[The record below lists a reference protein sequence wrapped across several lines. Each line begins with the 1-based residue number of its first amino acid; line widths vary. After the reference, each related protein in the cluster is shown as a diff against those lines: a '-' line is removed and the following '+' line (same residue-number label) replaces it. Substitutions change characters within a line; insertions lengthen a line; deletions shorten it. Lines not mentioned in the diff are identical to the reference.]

1 MPRPP
6 RSPHSDNEPD
16 SPRRAPQ
23 RGPRWPA
30 WNWTTWRWPI
40 VTLLLAGLACWA
52 FFLTLDRFLAA
63 GERIARAPAEL
74 VDSLGRAARGFLS
87 GDVTRHFLSSI
98 PAFDEVGA
106 GRLEVAVATTTETL
120 TRSDEQRAFWDL
132 LSLGT
137 TEVAIRVPVTWR
149 WHVPLDSGWTAT
161 VTDGVLEVVAPAPRP
176 SLPPAIHTDGIER
189 RVDASWLRFDAADRL
204 AELESE
210 LTPLL
215 AARARDR
222 RLAAL
227 AREPARRTIARFAS
241 LWLAQEDPGGRQ
253 VRTVVVR
260 FVDEPPQGGL
270 SVGPSP
276 ALP

>member
-1 MPRPP
+1 MPHPDDLPEAP
-6 RSPHSDNEPD
+6 RSP
-16 SPRRAPQ
+16 RRSPQ
-23 RGPRWPA
+23 RAQGWA
-30 WNWTTWRWPI
+30 AWRWPI
-40 VTLLLAGLACWA
+40 VILLLAGLICFA
-52 FFLTLDRFLAA
+52 FFRTLDRFLAA

-87 GDVTRHFLSSI
+87 GDVTQHFLSSI
-98 PAFDEVGA
+98 PAFDDVGA
-106 GRLEVAVATTTETL
+106 GRLEVAVATTNETL

-137 TEVAIRVPVTWR
+137 TEVEIRVPVTWR
-149 WHVPLDSGWTAT
+149 WHVPFDSGWTAT
-161 VTDGVLEVVAPAPRP
+161 VAGGVLEVVAPAPRP

-189 RVDASWLRFDAADRL
+189 RVEASWMRFDSAARL
-204 AELESE
+204 AELERE

-215 AARARDR
+215 AARARER

-241 LWLAQEDPGGRQ
+241 LWLAQEDPGRRQ

-260 FVDEPPQGGL
+260 FSDEPLQGGRWD
-270 SVGPSP
+270 GGAAP
-276 ALP
+276 LP

>member
-1 MPRPP
+1 MPIV
-6 RSPHSDNEPD
+6 DDVPD

-23 RGPRWPA
+23 RGRSWA
-30 WNWTTWRWPI
+30 AWRWPI
-40 VTLLLAGLACWA
+40 VVLILAGLACWA
-52 FFLTLDRFLAA
+52 FFRTLDRLLVT

-74 VDSLGRAARGFLS
+74 VDGLGRAARGFLS

-98 PAFDEVGA
+98 PAFDDAGA

-132 LSLGT
+132 VSLGT
-137 TEVAIRVPVTWR
+137 TEVEIRVPVTWR
-149 WHVPLDSGWTAT
+149 WHVPLDSDWTAT
-161 VTDGVLEVVAPAPRP
+161 VAGGVLEVVAPAPRP

-189 RVDASWLRFDAADRL
+189 RVEASWTRFDAPARL
-204 AELESE
+204 AELDRE

-222 RLAAL
+222 RLAGL

-241 LWLAQEDPGGRQ
+241 LWLAREDSGGRE

-260 FVDEPPQGGL
+260 FADEPRASGL
-270 SVGPSP
+270 SVGFPP
-276 ALP
+276 TLP